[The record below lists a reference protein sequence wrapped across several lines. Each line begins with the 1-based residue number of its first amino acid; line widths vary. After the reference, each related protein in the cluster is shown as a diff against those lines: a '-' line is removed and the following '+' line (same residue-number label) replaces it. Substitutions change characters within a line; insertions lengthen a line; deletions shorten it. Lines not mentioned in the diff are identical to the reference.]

1 MPPGIGVRNAG
12 GISQGNLPMATGLPI
27 AKLRACGTRVE
38 SLRPQPS
45 ISTMKDFFGSLF
57 VWYNFNM
64 KITPKLILANAVFLT
79 VIGITTAIVCR
90 SSKLYFSG
98 DGGGTDTIIVLKMMF
113 GASLLSC
120 AALGVYA
127 YFRNGYRRA
136 LSIATQCFIVG
147 LFAVLIIGSLITRFA
162 FHSACDEYG
171 LASAACM
178 DEKSQWSP
186 FY

>member
-1 MPPGIGVRNAG
+1 M
-12 GISQGNLPMATGLPI
+12 
-27 AKLRACGTRVE
+27 
-38 SLRPQPS
+38 
-45 ISTMKDFFGSLF
+45 STMKDFFGSLF

-79 VIGITTAIVCR
+79 VIGITTAIVYR